1 MICHEVEYLDRRYD
15 NTLPV
20 NPYSYKLSLSVF
32 HPEIAPSTMTTALGM
47 EPDGAHRAGDPRR
60 TATGTLLGGAYDR
73 SFWRHRFP
81 TPDDSDFPG
90 FLHRVAVSLQPHRT
104 FLRSLR
110 ETGGDLELFVGLFAE
125 GKNIGATIPYDLMS
139 ILADLGIDIGLD
151 IYA

>member
-1 MICHEVEYLDRRYD
+1 
-15 NTLPV
+15 
-20 NPYSYKLSLSVF
+20 
-32 HPEIAPSTMTTALGM
+32 MTTALGM

-60 TATGTLLGGAYDR
+60 SHSGALLGGVYDR

-81 TPDDSDFPG
+81 TPDDSDFPR
-90 FLHRVAVSLQPHRT
+90 FLHRVAGSLQPHRT

-110 ETGGDLELFVGLFAE
+110 DTGGDLELFVGLFAE

>member
-1 MICHEVEYLDRRYD
+1 MAAQFM
-15 NTLPV
+15 

-32 HPEIAPSTMTTALGM
+32 HPEMEPSTMTTALGM

-60 TATGTLLGGAYDR
+60 NSTGTLLGGVYDC

-81 TPDDSDFPG
+81 TPDDSDLPG
-90 FLHRVAVSLQPHRT
+90 FLHRIAVSLQPHRS

-125 GKNIGATIPYDLMS
+125 GKNIGATISYDLMS
-139 ILADLGIDIGLD
+139 ILADLGIDVGLD